1 MEESDFDI
9 GFDRIGGCADLLLSV
24 PPDRPLRT
32 VSVRCVSEP
41 DIAWRH
47 LELWLCRPREKH
59 VFWTDLWFE
68 GMDTSQP
75 LTFACAPI
83 HPSFCAARLVL
94 RRVESGWLDPGASTA
109 SQSEAL
115 PNPVL
120 LKVAFSSLPFD
131 PAPLRPSA
139 AGTAAVQGLLDQVG
153 ALRAELTQLQTQI
166 ATQEQHA
173 VVEALRK
180 IVEEQKATGHSS
192 AQVEQRVFEHVRA
205 ALPVFVSSMMQ
216 GKSSTVQQHTAQPMV
231 VCETPPSGASA
242 HLTHTSHSANSWQCI
257 IDVENRPDI
266 IELKRRLA
274 NKLQQ
279 REAMLNCK

>member
-1 MEESDFDI
+1 M
-9 GFDRIGGCADLLLSV
+9 
-24 PPDRPLRT
+24 
-32 VSVRCVSEP
+32 
-41 DIAWRH
+41 
-47 LELWLCRPREKH
+47 
-59 VFWTDLWFE
+59 
-68 GMDTSQP
+68 
-75 LTFACAPI
+75 
-83 HPSFCAARLVL
+83 
-94 RRVESGWLDPGASTA
+94 
-109 SQSEAL
+109 
-115 PNPVL
+115 
-120 LKVAFSSLPFD
+120 VAGV
-131 PAPLRPSA
+131 
-139 AGTAAVQGLLDQVG
+139 GTTAVQGLLDQVG

-192 AQVEQRVFEHVRA
+192 AQVEQRVFEHVRVTALLHYCTGREGVCCTLLQA

-216 GKSSTVQQHTAQPMV
+216 GKTSTVKQRAAQPMV
-231 VCETPPSGASA
+231 VCETPPSDTSA